1 MNLMSEKPS
10 YRQLER
16 RAEEFVRIV
25 KDLRNSLE
33 LQAMQ
38 IEKLNIALEVLLEK
52 RKKDKYVLQE
62 QVLSNLT

>member
-1 MNLMSEKPS
+1 MSEKPS